1 MDMSIVMPEETTTTM
16 PVQQQQEGPTK
27 QQKRRAYLK
36 NPVIKK
42 AIETEHLT
50 GVRYCSKCDKFLP
63 LDQFRDSCKGKRQ
76 YICIPH
82 IREKARIE
90 AMGTKPKR
98 AYNILR
104 SMARPDMLE
113 FGHAKMNLGRPTVI
127 AMLSEEHIN
136 NPGEYCL
143 MPKRPDRP
151 LSVANSIIITRPQR
165 LYLIT
170 RWRKSHDHKQYMRD
184 LWHILEPEQFPG
196 PTEGGEESPGWAQFF
211 PLLEQLESSPAK
223 N

>member
-1 MDMSIVMPEETTTTM
+1 MDMTPPTTEL
-16 PVQQQQEGPTK
+16 PQP
-27 QQKRRAYLK
+27 KRRAYLK

-63 LDQFRDSCKGKRQ
+63 LDQFRDSCRGKRQ

-113 FGHAKMNLGRPTVI
+113 FGHTKMNFGRPTVI

-151 LSVANSIIITRPQR
+151 LSVTNSIIITRPQR
-165 LYLIT
+165 LYLIS
-170 RWRKSHDHKQYMRD
+170 RWRKTHDHKQYMRD
-184 LWHILEPEQFPG
+184 LWHILEPERFP
-196 PTEGGEESPGWAQFF
+196 TAEAEEDSPGWAQFF
-211 PLLEQLESSPAK
+211 QAEEPSPAK